1 MLRFLS
7 RRTILGA
14 LAALLIVAVG
24 LVYFTGGAAPVSAR
38 AAPSAAMWPGAGAW
52 ATSVLDT
59 LTLKEKVSQLFSARA
74 YGRFRS
80 VDDPRYE
87 RLKKLA
93 EDFGIGGFA
102 FFQGHPMEQA
112 TLVND
117 LQESS
122 DLPLLVSQDM
132 EWGAGMRIEQT
143 TTFPRAMALGA
154 TRDADLARAVGY
166 ATAHEARAL
175 GTQQVYAPVADVNN
189 NPRNPIINVRSYG
202 EKPGLVAEMTAASV
216 NGIQR
221 GGAIS
226 TVKHFPG
233 HGDTSTDSHVGLPV
247 LTFGMERLQNLELV
261 PFRAAL
267 DAGVKSVMVGHLAF
281 PAMEPD
287 SSLPA
292 TLSPNV
298 TRDLLREQMSYDGL
312 IVTDGLDMRGVTDQF
327 GAGEI
332 AVRALEAGTDVLLLS
347 TDPYAARKAILKAI
361 ESGRLTE
368 ERIDESVMRI
378 LRAKEWA
385 GLHEDRLA
393 DLDQARK
400 QVATRPHQAL
410 SRTIARRGLTLLRN
424 ERDLLPLTAGRSRSV
439 MSVVLNDGDWAEA
452 GQSFQRALARQARNL
467 TTHLLDARSDSS
479 DYQAVLDE
487 AAGQDL
493 VVVPAYLPVRTWSGS
508 ISLSEEHETFLN
520 DLIATGTPVILVSF
534 GNPYMVMGLDRPA
547 AYIAA
552 YGSDRATQTAAAG
565 ALYGAS
571 GFGGALPI
579 SIPNRYDF
587 GAGLSTDQIAPR
599 HGHAEAVGMSSD
611 RLRRIDSLMQ
621 RSIRR
626 EAFPG
631 AAVAVGRAGVIAK
644 QEGYGHF
651 TYEGVQPVTDH
662 SPFDLASLTKVV
674 ATTTAAMLLTEQGKL
689 ALDDRVASY
698 LPEFGQKGKDQI
710 TIRQLLSHS
719 AGLEG
724 YRAYHQMDESM
735 HSREAIIDSIM
746 AEPLKYEPGTQSE
759 YSDLGIITLYLMI
772 EEITGEPFEDWTEQH
787 IFEPL
792 RMDDT
797 GFRPA
802 LETDTTVVPT
812 ERDKYFRERLIQGEV
827 HDETAWLLGGVSGH
841 AGLFSTADDL
851 AHFAYMLANEGNIY
865 GKNFLDAGT
874 IEEFTTPVQGT
885 RALGWDTKSPE
896 GYSTAGDLFSNQSFG
911 HTGFTGTS
919 LWIDPEAD
927 LFAILLTNR
936 VYPTRK
942 NEKIDEVRPAF
953 ADAAHRAVMGPPE
966 LYFPMPE
973 GLRPAA
979 PDS

>member
-1 MLRFLS
+1 M
-7 RRTILGA
+7 
-14 LAALLIVAVG
+14 
-24 LVYFTGGAAPVSAR
+24 
-38 AAPSAAMWPGAGAW
+38 
-52 ATSVLDT
+52 
-59 LTLKEKVSQLFSARA
+59 
-74 YGRFRS
+74 
-80 VDDPRYE
+80 
-87 RLKKLA
+87 
-93 EDFGIGGFA
+93 
-102 FFQGHPMEQA
+102 
-112 TLVND
+112 
-117 LQESS
+117 
-122 DLPLLVSQDM
+122 
-132 EWGAGMRIEQT
+132 
-143 TTFPRAMALGA
+143 
-154 TRDADLARAVGY
+154 
-166 ATAHEARAL
+166 
-175 GTQQVYAPVADVNN
+175 
-189 NPRNPIINVRSYG
+189 
-202 EKPGLVAEMTAASV
+202 
-216 NGIQR
+216 
-221 GGAIS
+221 
-226 TVKHFPG
+226 
-233 HGDTSTDSHVGLPV
+233 
-247 LTFGMERLQNLELV
+247 
-261 PFRAAL
+261 
-267 DAGVKSVMVGHLAF
+267 
-281 PAMEPD
+281 
-287 SSLPA
+287 
-292 TLSPNV
+292 
-298 TRDLLREQMSYDGL
+298 
-312 IVTDGLDMRGVTDQF
+312 
-327 GAGEI
+327 
-332 AVRALEAGTDVLLLS
+332 
-347 TDPYAARKAILKAI
+347 
-361 ESGRLTE
+361 
-368 ERIDESVMRI
+368 
-378 LRAKEWA
+378 
-385 GLHEDRLA
+385 
-393 DLDQARK
+393 
-400 QVATRPHQAL
+400 
-410 SRTIARRGLTLLRN
+410 
-424 ERDLLPLTAGRSRSV
+424 
-439 MSVVLNDGDWAEA
+439 
-452 GQSFQRALARQARNL
+452 
-467 TTHLLDARSDSS
+467 
-479 DYQAVLDE
+479 
-487 AAGQDL
+487 
-493 VVVPAYLPVRTWSGS
+493 
-508 ISLSEEHETFLN
+508 
-520 DLIATGTPVILVSF
+520 
-534 GNPYMVMGLDRPA
+534 
-547 AYIAA
+547 
-552 YGSDRATQTAAAG
+552 
-565 ALYGAS
+565 
-571 GFGGALPI
+571 
-579 SIPNRYDF
+579 
-587 GAGLSTDQIAPR
+587 
-599 HGHAEAVGMSSD
+599 
-611 RLRRIDSLMQ
+611 
-621 RSIRR
+621 
-626 EAFPG
+626 
-631 AAVAVGRAGVIAK
+631 
-644 QEGYGHF
+644 
-651 TYEGVQPVTDH
+651 QPVTDH
-662 SPFDLASLTKVV
+662 SLFDLASLTKVV

-841 AGLFSTADDL
+841 AGMFSTADDL